1 MFKRNITSLSSMRLL
16 MVIIN
21 FLIIFFYSSVFLL
34 GTKYIIDNNLSRDF
48 LDKINYIPRNP
59 LFIFFWSLIL
69 YYILIFIIYNYPEK
83 IKENRILNLL
93 YSLFELII
101 CFLIIITLYMGYNGI
116 ILLVFCDTVYR
127 IQKDKSLNW
136 VIGILVVIY
145 LLGSYEVFS
154 NFLNMP
160 NPIVYFEIF
169 QSAPRGVLYLIKNLA
184 ETINIIVFV
193 LFMII
198 YLVDQLQ
205 ENERI
210 NQELNMI
217 NQVNRDLENYATI
230 TEKIGESNERKR
242 LARELHD
249 TLGHALTGIAA
260 GIDACLA
267 MIDTNPSATKQ
278 QLGVVSKV
286 VRQGIGDVRNSL
298 NKLRPGALE
307 EKGLKGAIEKM
318 ILEFSSVSD
327 IEIELNYKLENIDF
341 DITKEDIIFRI
352 IQESITNALRH
363 GRATHISIALS
374 MIEQSLVLIIQ
385 DNGEGCSHI
394 QYGFGLKQMKE
405 RVGIINGEVEFN
417 GECGFKIQ
425 VRVPLMRGE
434 IYD

>member
-1 MFKRNITSLSSMRLL
+1 
-16 MVIIN
+16 
-21 FLIIFFYSSVFLL
+21 
-34 GTKYIIDNNLSRDF
+34 
-48 LDKINYIPRNP
+48 
-59 LFIFFWSLIL
+59 
-69 YYILIFIIYNYPEK
+69 
-83 IKENRILNLL
+83 
-93 YSLFELII
+93 
-101 CFLIIITLYMGYNGI
+101 MGYNGI

-267 MIDTNPSATKQ
+267 MIDTNPIATKQ

-286 VRQGIGDVRNSL
+286 
-298 NKLRPGALE
+298 
-307 EKGLKGAIEKM
+307 
-318 ILEFSSVSD
+318 
-327 IEIELNYKLENIDF
+327 
-341 DITKEDIIFRI
+341 
-352 IQESITNALRH
+352 
-363 GRATHISIALS
+363 
-374 MIEQSLVLIIQ
+374 
-385 DNGEGCSHI
+385 
-394 QYGFGLKQMKE
+394 
-405 RVGIINGEVEFN
+405 
-417 GECGFKIQ
+417 
-425 VRVPLMRGE
+425 
-434 IYD
+434 